1 MTRLPPRP
9 RKVQRMLALTK
20 LWEKMRPG
28 VPVPRPPYKPRFM
41 SQERADTL
49 FLAFRVRLLQLAQ
62 SKEDF
67 FNGPI
72 FAGWLFFGL
81 LTYCLTLR
89 DTYQDQV
96 WSYGLRRELP
106 RIAHQIQEQDF
117 TTLQHITAPTGVD
130 RARQLGTKISE
141 STENASP
148 VIQFLETPFLKRL
161 DMYPTVALFQL
172 TPQWASLQGDN
183 YTTTRVTGKRRRF
196 ISRPRPRN
204 KQLARKFRFQKRDV
218 IPVRR
223 TFSTIN
229 SFEYTPI
236 SYIDPWLKGRIQY
249 DLADEVPARLD
260 DAFGL
265 KAGLPSTR
273 PQGYSFRQSMT
284 DFFNHDKK
292 LITGPSGDL
301 RSSINSSLLAFHEV
315 TYPVN
320 QRTWLFGIPVAQAP
334 RPKNYLPS
342 AMLGRLPKQPSR
354 ISKLIGFF
362 GFSSPVSEGGFI
374 APLKESK
381 PSTPSKSLQPLAAL
395 DHRAL
400 IALDQDLS
408 AKTASPPS
416 FESFTNKLGRRKRK
430 QASTLYAQSHTNL
443 LGLSPSHSLHKKSW
457 LFDFVGL
464 TPEELRTRKPKPLPE
479 PPKAPLGYEDYR
491 TRRRNFSEKPTS
503 NPLVPATRTG
513 NADKYPENV
522 RAFMKA
528 LANYRLELTAYRKR
542 KLAFQAAER
551 DYTRVQRKIQNL
563 RHFWHEQLPQ
573 ALLDH
578 IQKLPDGGPV
588 RLDTGGLF
596 RKSAGKVSFAQAN
609 QGAFDWFA
617 HVPVTRYNW
626 YCLAHYL
633 RVPGDTMTDDEMIPK
648 VPLTVDDTRALIQH
662 LLKTDFDN
670 PSALAAGHLKQK
682 FLYALARVV
691 EMNDLDGVENRGFRP
706 FYRRLRRLGFS
717 TGPMIQT
724 KGRIWRR
731 KNYKTLPTA
740 WRIAHRPGTPS
751 SRRNILNNRQ
761 FYKPII
767 DWMDKTFVENTSNC
781 VMMLP
786 KGVEFHWALHA
797 HNIAARAQTTQEFID
812 AIAPRLGKIHP
823 RYRDL
828 VDPRQPDK
836 GPLSLAVRQRAEQRA
851 ARLRAT
857 LLQQTGSYL
866 RRVEA
871 SELIHE
877 TEQSGLA
884 WDFFSRLA
892 MTANL
897 RRLSND
903 LIQVIREQG
912 SLAAVSSYRDNWYR
926 PQPGMNGFL
935 FPDTGHERLTRQI
948 LMSKFRYKLGARSL
962 WQGFQALTSIRPL
975 EVRLLPGYR
984 LFVSRSLPDFSRP
997 GAVDYRSVNIFP
1009 TYKDSRRPSVIPS
1022 YDDLKKHYSDLDV
1035 SFLPTPPKPQLLEKL
1050 IDWDYDGDYPVTVGV
1065 GPYPNYF
1072 DYPTTLARRNGD
1084 VDMRPSVL
1092 HMIQNYYLGA
1102 QNWIK
1107 DMPRNFL
1114 GFQGF
1119 AYGDR
1124 TNPSVR
1130 KAQRDR
1136 IKAFSTKAE
1145 RHLFAGPE
1153 TKPRFPSQLEDGTR
1167 LAQTMA
1173 RKIMEKESYESFFKS
1188 HPYVLTK
1195 HQAFLEAYPILALP
1209 QLSMDE
1215 WHHIFK
1221 TSLESTRRT
1230 GEMTL
1235 SLDIPPITP
1244 VTYQRPNAFKGKI
1257 HVDLL
1262 ASPEKQRSQALTQ
1275 ILLLASEAR
1284 LGARNIADYLNPRAL
1299 QAVNPLPSPGTVRRV
1314 LPIIW
1319 HYPIR
1324 PSMAME
1330 TEAAALCPPAQRL
1343 VRKNATAVWKS
1354 ADAFIGRRKAE
1365 GNALTRLFYMLTP
1378 TPPGPFYENVK
1389 TRPNALTER
1398 FYEPVTIYSWFIFTQ
1413 LLFVPIVIQLAKW
1426 LGFFV
1431 IRDFYIELHYRVYTI
1446 PLFRDD
1452 PYVVSALRKSLR
1464 TCYHWTGQI
1473 PYEPFRVFKDIKRRF
1488 TDIVGIEPDVL
1499 CRSAEISLSLRNRG
1513 RGGPTSPKGV
1523 LLYGPP
1529 GNGKTFLVQ
1538 AIAGEADVPLIALTT
1553 SELLDKNKHETS
1565 VDGLVDAFKLA
1576 LKMAPCVLFIDEI
1589 DGLGMKRSSMMQHQ
1603 SEAPHPAAGL
1613 WPFVRTVTPRTT
1625 QPLIK
1630 RGVVEKVVAA
1640 AYADPIRARK
1650 ELRERS
1656 LEGLLDRRRYNID
1669 TEDDYQLEYSIFDTP
1684 EPPKSLSPVA
1694 SARVAL
1700 VTAFLSLMDN
1710 LRPQDGVVVIGAT
1723 NRISVLD
1730 PAVRRYGRL
1739 DRHIPIY
1746 APTEERRSELLR
1758 FFASRL
1764 GLHDTIPW
1772 DYMVDR
1778 TRAYSVSDLETM
1790 VNQSAM
1796 IAIVRGEQHTLDS
1809 LEESLEATTRH
1820 RHIRENRVPYPIVKR
1835 LPPHDPL
1842 FFVRI
1847 GYYQASRALVHNIL
1861 PDHPSLPFVQLQLEP
1876 FVPEVPIAKLTHR
1889 AYTLQDLEDR
1899 LTAMLAGKA
1908 GECLM
1913 LYGSPFKTQ
1922 EEINERQL
1930 LESDLGGE
1938 ELTYAV
1944 DLAYAIVDQ
1953 WLLIEDFTMPIRQAL
1968 KLADGENKSM
1978 FFEPGGDVGRPHFL
1992 LDNLQ
1997 YVSKQ
2002 HARQTQLQTSMF
2014 DRKNRVHNDYTH
2026 TLRWLAE
2033 TKAAMNLVPEHFVKW
2048 SALFTRNPFERNM
2061 WEPVEQY
2068 YATRPHFKV
2077 LDPSV
2082 SKLSPDDKLTRVKVY
2097 PTYPDLAYIDRDY
2110 LMQALM
2116 FKCFNN
2122 ALELLDKHR
2131 RVVEQMADHLLHKKK
2146 LRSFEMHTYIQSYL
2160 EELRAIQPETK
2171 MRNVPNKGDVPDLR
2185 KKPDSRLQTIN
2196 GRVHLV
2202 IDQSW
2207 GPESLKPGTKTI
2219 PFQAFSAP
2227 RSQDVYS
2234 NEPIPLITF
2243 DVWRKPIQERDFLDR
2258 IEARLRTRRQNYAKD
2273 YDRLRMLHEEAY
2285 KMRLDDLRFAAKRN
2299 TAEDN
2304 FVAGLLLSM
2313 APPLGAFIRRFD
2325 ETGQGGSTGESSG
2338 TQPSPE
2344 PPEGMDPL

>member
-9 RKVQRMLALTK
+9 RKVKRLFALTK
-20 LWEKMRPG
+20 LWEKLRPG
-28 VPVPRPPYKPRFM
+28 VPVPHLPYKPGFM

-49 FLAFRVRLLQLAQ
+49 FLAFRVRLVQLVQ
-62 SKEDF
+62 FKEDF
-67 FNGPI
+67 LNGPI

-81 LTYCLTLR
+81 LTYYLTLR

-96 WSYGLRRELP
+96 WTYGLRRELP
-106 RIAHQIQEQDF
+106 RIAHQIQDQDF
-117 TTLQHITAPTGVD
+117 TTLQQITAPTAVE
-130 RARQLGTKISE
+130 RARQLGTKFSE

-161 DMYPTVALFQL
+161 DMYPTVALFEL
-172 TPQWASLQGDN
+172 TPQWASLRGDN
-183 YTTTRVTGKRRRF
+183 YTTTRVVGNRRRF
-196 ISRPRPRN
+196 ISRFRPRN
-204 KQLARKFRFQKRDV
+204 KQLTRKFTPRNRGV

-229 SFEYTPI
+229 SFEYKPS
-236 SYIDPWLKGRIQY
+236 SYVDPWLKDRLQY

-260 DAFGL
+260 DSFGL
-265 KAGLPSTR
+265 KAGLLLTHP
-273 PQGYSFRQSMT
+273 PEGYSFRQSMT
-284 DFFNHDKK
+284 DFFNRDKGVV
-292 LITGPSGDL
+292 TGPSSGP
-301 RSSINSSLLAFHEV
+301 RSVVNSGLLAFQKA
-315 TYPVN
+315 TYPPN
-320 QRTWLFGIPVAQAP
+320 RRALLFGIPVPETPHPQ
-334 RPKNYLPS
+334 NHLPS
-342 AMLGRLPKQPSR
+342 AMLDRSPKKQTRASQ
-354 ISKLIGFF
+354 LAGFF
-362 GFSSPVSEGGFI
+362 GFSSEARGSGFV
-374 APLKESK
+374 APSKELK
-381 PSTPSKSLQPLAAL
+381 PSIPSKNLRPLASL
-395 DHRAL
+395 DRRAL
-400 IALDQDLS
+400 IALDQGLS
-408 AKTASPPS
+408 EKAVPPPS
-416 FESFTNKLGRRKRK
+416 FESFVNKLSRREQK
-430 QASTLYAQSHTNL
+430 QASVLYAQSPMNL
-443 LGLSPSHSLHKKSW
+443 LGFSPSHSLHKKSW
-457 LFDFVGL
+457 LFDLVGL
-464 TPEELRTRKPKPLPE
+464 TPEDLRTQAPKPLPE
-479 PPKAPLGYEDYR
+479 APKAPFGYEEYR
-491 TRRRNFSEKPTS
+491 ARRRNFSEKPETS
-503 NPLVPATRTG
+503 PLVQATRTG
-513 NADKYPENV
+513 NIDKYPGNI

-528 LANYRLELTAYRKR
+528 LANYRRELTAYRKR
-542 KLAFQAAER
+542 KLTFQAAER
-551 DYTRVQRKIQNL
+551 DYNRVQQKIQNL
-563 RHFWHEQLPQ
+563 RYFWDEQLPQ

-588 RLDTGGLF
+588 RLNEGGLF
-596 RKSAGKVSFAQAN
+596 GKSAGKLSYARAN
-609 QGAFDWFA
+609 RGAFDWFA
-617 HVPVTRYNW
+617 HLPVTRYNW
-626 YCLAHYL
+626 YCLVRDL
-633 RVPGDTMTDDEMIPK
+633 GMPGGKMTDEA
-648 VPLTVDDTRALIQH
+648 VATASLTIDDTRVLIRR
-662 LLKTDFDN
+662 LLKSKFDK
-670 PSALAAGHLKQK
+670 PSELEAGRLKEE
-682 FLYALARVV
+682 FLHSLTRLV
-691 EMNDLDGVENRGFRP
+691 EKNDLDGAERLGFRP
-706 FYRRLRRLGFS
+706 FYRRLRHLGFS
-717 TGPMIQT
+717 TGPMIQVR
-724 KGRIWRR
+724 GRIWRR
-731 KNYKTLPTA
+731 KSYKALPTA

-751 SRRNILNNRQ
+751 SQRNILNNRQ
-761 FYKPII
+761 FYGPIT
-767 DWMDKTFVENTSNC
+767 DWMDKAFVEKIGNYT
-781 VMMLP
+781 MTLP
-786 KGVEFHWALHA
+786 KGLEFHWALHA
-797 HNIAARAQTTQEFID
+797 HNIAARAQTTQEFVNS
-812 AIAPRLGKIHP
+812 IAPQLGKINP
-823 RYRDL
+823 RYRDFI
-828 VDPRQPDK
+828 DPCQPGK
-836 GPLSLAVRQRAEQRA
+836 GRLSLAARQRAEQRA
-851 ARLRAT
+851 EQLRDALYHRT
-857 LLQQTGSYL
+857 DDYL
-866 RRVEA
+866 RRLEA
-871 SELIHE
+871 SSLIHE
-877 TEQSGLA
+877 TEPSGPT
-884 WDFFSRLA
+884 WDFFSRLV
-892 MTANL
+892 MTTNL

-903 LIQVIREQG
+903 LAQLVREQG
-912 SLAAVSSYRDNWYR
+912 SLAAVNNYRDNWYR
-926 PQPGMNGFL
+926 PRPGMNGFL
-935 FPDTGHERLTRQI
+935 FPDTDRDRLTRQI
-948 LMSKFRYKLGARSL
+948 LMSKFRYKLGTRSL
-962 WQGFQALTSIRPL
+962 WEGFQALTSLRPL

-984 LFVSRSLPDFSRP
+984 LFVSRTLPDFSRP
-997 GAVDYRSVNIFP
+997 GAIDYRSVNIFP
-1009 TYKDSRRPSVIPS
+1009 TYEDSRLSSVLSS
-1022 YDDLKKHYSDLDV
+1022 YDDLKKRYSDLDV
-1035 SFLPTPPKPQLLEKL
+1035 SFLPTPPKPRLLEEL
-1050 IDWDYDGDYPVTVGV
+1050 VDWDHDGEYPVTVGV

-1072 DYPTTLARRNGD
+1072 DYSTTLARRNGD
-1084 VDMRPSVL
+1084 VDMQPSVL

-1107 DMPRNFL
+1107 DIPRNFL

-1124 TNPSVR
+1124 TDPFVR
-1130 KAQRDR
+1130 KTQRDR
-1136 IKAFSTKAE
+1136 IKAFATKAE

-1153 TKPRFPSQLEDGTR
+1153 TKPRLPSQLEGGTR

-1173 RKIMEKESYESFFKS
+1173 RKLMEKENYENFFNS

-1195 HQAFLEAYPILALP
+1195 HQAFLEAYPILTLP

-1244 VTYQRPNAFKGKI
+1244 VTYQRPNAFGGKI

-1284 LGARNIADYLNPRAL
+1284 LGARNINDYLNPRAL
-1299 QAVNPLPSPGTVRRV
+1299 QAANPPPSPGTVRHV
-1314 LPIIW
+1314 LPIVW
-1319 HYPIR
+1319 HYPIQ
-1324 PSMAME
+1324 PLMAME
-1330 TEAAALCPPAQRL
+1330 TGASTLCPPAQRL
-1343 VRKNATAVWKS
+1343 ARKNVAAVWKS
-1354 ADAFIGRRKAE
+1354 ADTFIGRRKAE
-1365 GNALTRLFYMLTP
+1365 GSPLARLFYTLTP
-1378 TPPGPFYENVK
+1378 APPGPLYENMK
-1389 TRPNALTER
+1389 TRPNALTDR

-1413 LLFVPIVIQLAKW
+1413 LLFVPIVVQLTKW

-1431 IRDFYIELHYRVYTI
+1431 IRDFYIELHYRVYAI

-1473 PYEPFRVFKDIKRRF
+1473 PYEPFRIFKDIKRRF

-1513 RGGPTSPKGV
+1513 RGGPASPKGI

-1538 AIAGEADVPLIALTT
+1538 AIAGEANVPLIALTT

-1576 LKMAPCVLFIDEI
+1576 LSMAPCVLFIDEI

-1603 SEAPHPAAGL
+1603 AEAPHPGAGL
-1613 WPFVRTVTPRTT
+1613 WPFVRTVAPRTT

-1630 RGVVEKVVAA
+1630 RGVVEKAVAT

-1656 LEGLLDRRRYNID
+1656 IEGLLDRRRYNID
-1669 TEDDYQLEYSIFDTP
+1669 TEDDYQLEFSIFDTP
-1684 EPPKSLSPVA
+1684 EPPKAPSPVA

-1739 DRHIPIY
+1739 DRHIPVY
-1746 APTEERRSELLR
+1746 APTEERRSELMR
-1758 FFASRL
+1758 FFTSRL
-1764 GLHDTIPW
+1764 GLQETIPW

-1796 IAIVRGEQHTLDS
+1796 LAIVRGEQHTLDS

-1835 LPPHDPL
+1835 LPAHDPL

-1847 GYYQASRALVHNIL
+1847 SYYQASRALVHNIL

-1876 FVPEVPIAKLTHR
+1876 FVPEVPIAKLVHR
-1889 AYTLQDLEDR
+1889 AYTLKDLEDR

-1968 KLADGENKSM
+1968 KLGEGENKRM

-2002 HARQTQLQTSMF
+2002 HARQTHLQTSMF
-2014 DRKNRVHNDYTH
+2014 DRRNRVHNDYTH

-2033 TKAAMNLVPEHFVKW
+2033 TKAAMNLIPEHFVKW
-2048 SALFTRNPFERNM
+2048 SALFTRHPFERNM

-2077 LDPSV
+2077 IDSRV
-2082 SKLSPDDKLTRVKVY
+2082 SKPSLDDKLTEVKVY

-2146 LRSFEMHTYIQSYL
+2146 LRSFEMHTYIQSYV
-2160 EELRAIQPETK
+2160 EELRAVQPDTQV
-2171 MRNVPNKGDVPDLR
+2171 RNVPNKGDVPDLR
-2185 KKPDSRLQTIN
+2185 TKPDSRLQTIN

-2207 GPESLKPGTKTI
+2207 GPESLKPGMRTI
-2219 PFQAFSAP
+2219 PLQVFSAP

-2234 NEPIPLITF
+2234 AEPIPRLAF

-2258 IEARLRTRRQNYAKD
+2258 IEARLRIRRQNYAKD

-2285 KMRLDDLRFAAKRN
+2285 RMRLDDLRFAAKRN
-2299 TAEDN
+2299 AAEDN

-2313 APPLGAFIRRFD
+2313 VPPLEAFIRRLD
-2325 ETGQGGSTGESSG
+2325 ETGQGESTGEGTG
-2338 TQPSPE
+2338 TQV
-2344 PPEGMDPL
+2344 PPERDPL